1 MSDYVLQV
9 HGYGF
14 VFAGNFIGIVPAQFL
29 AFLEQAPQLKRKVQ
43 DNAPDFLEK
52 VEEMMQEGEGLA
64 GEKMELDELL
74 SGYEWD
80 GTSCNGLAALYVDAA
95 NEVSGIGLEV
105 QRDDDDGN
113 IVMLE
118 AAAPW
123 QFSKK
128 QMQIESQEHLSA
140 VLKACC
146 DKTGIVCNID
156 VQHVTAEM
164 WD

>member
-1 MSDYVLQV
+1 MSDDVLQV
-9 HGYGF
+9 HGIGF
-14 VFAGNFIGIVPAQFL
+14 IFAGNFIGIVPAQFL
-29 AFLEQAPQLKRKVQ
+29 DFLDQAPQLKKKVK
-43 DNAPDFLEK
+43 DNSPDFLEK
-52 VEEMMQEGEGLA
+52 VEEMMKEGEGLA
-64 GEKMELDELL
+64 GEEAELDELL
-74 SGYEWD
+74 TGYEWD
-80 GTSCNGLAALYVDAA
+80 YTSRNGLAALYVDAA

-123 QFSKK
+123 EFSKK
-128 QMQIESQEHLSA
+128 QLQIDSQDHFSA
-140 VLKACC
+140 VLRACC
-146 DKTGIVCNID
+146 DKTGIICNID